1 LERRGPDASHEIEID
16 LSTSWKATFSGHTLW
31 LQGDFP
37 VPQPLVDSSGNI
49 LLWNGDV
56 FYSRI
61 GDEHIPKGHSDTKF
75 LLDKLEN
82 VETVEEICNTLEI
95 IKGPWSLIYYKK
107 SLNRIITGRDRFGRH
122 SLLWNCLNGDGELTC
137 PQLIISSSS
146 QCSTLCE
153 IPASSLYQISFEN
166 TISVKNVYSRN
177 PYAINKKPVSDHE
190 FFGWIPD
197 LLDNT
202 SSDQIIS
209 DYLNIWQK
217 EVEGLKAALLDSIKS
232 RVHCQPMLCKAC
244 VLLHLNGN
252 QIKCTHSKVAIL
264 FSGGLD
270 SSVLAAL
277 TDRVWPEN
285 ESIDLLNVAFPLRTK
300 SNPTANKFDVPDRLT
315 GLQALEEL
323 QKLNP
328 SRKWNFCKINVEL
341 EELLEMRKSRIATLI
356 HPASTVLDDSIGCAQ
371 WFATRGRGVLT
382 GCSNNEEYVSP
393 ARVVL
398 MGAGA
403 DEQMAGYARHRQKFA
418 NGGWPLLVSEIEME
432 MNRISE
438 RNLGRDNRILADHG
452 RAPRLPYLDEMVVEY
467 LAHLPIWTKVDLRL
481 PIGLGDKIILRA
493 LAFQMG
499 LNKTAIEPKRA
510 IQFGSRIAKTEARK
524 EKGSQICDRL
534 TKSLVLEQ

>member
-1 LERRGPDASHEIEID
+1 
-16 LSTSWKATFSGHTLW
+16 
-31 LQGDFP
+31 
-37 VPQPLVDSSGNI
+37 LVDSRGNI

-61 GDEHIPKGHSDTKF
+61 GDEHIPNGHSDTKF

-107 SLNRIITGRDRFGRH
+107 SLNRIITGRDRFVQSLNTNMVGILLHGTCYNRFGRH

-166 TISVKNVYSRN
+166 NISVKKVYSRN

-197 LLDNT
+197 FLDNT

-300 SNPTANKFDVPDRLT
+300 NNPTANKFDVPDRLT

-328 SRKWNFCKINVEL
+328 SRKWNFCEVFLNYYQK
-341 EELLEMRKSRIATLI
+341 LLICFQFSFTPAIIRSTWNWKS
-356 HPASTVLDDSIGCAQ
+356 
-371 WFATRGRGVLT
+371 
-382 GCSNNEEYVSP
+382 Y
-393 ARVVL
+393 
-398 MGAGA
+398 
-403 DEQMAGYARHRQKFA
+403 
-418 NGGWPLLVSEIEME
+418 
-432 MNRISE
+432 
-438 RNLGRDNRILADHG
+438 
-452 RAPRLPYLDEMVVEY
+452 
-467 LAHLPIWTKVDLRL
+467 
-481 PIGLGDKIILRA
+481 
-493 LAFQMG
+493 
-499 LNKTAIEPKRA
+499 
-510 IQFGSRIAKTEARK
+510 
-524 EKGSQICDRL
+524 
-534 TKSLVLEQ
+534 